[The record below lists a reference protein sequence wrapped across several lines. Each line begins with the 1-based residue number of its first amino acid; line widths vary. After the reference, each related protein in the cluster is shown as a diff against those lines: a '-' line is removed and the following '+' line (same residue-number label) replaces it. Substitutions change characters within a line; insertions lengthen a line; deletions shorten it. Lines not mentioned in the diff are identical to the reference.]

1 MDVLTAIKER
11 ARAAGARIILPE
23 GHDDRVVVAAV
34 RAAQEGLATPVVV
47 GKREDVAA
55 AARGRGVDVSG
66 VETIDPETCGSL
78 DDFASQYQA
87 LRSRKGVGR
96 DEAYERARDP
106 VFFAALALRN
116 GLADGCVAGADT
128 ATRDVL
134 RAGLHCIGLAEGVT
148 TLSSSFVMI
157 IPDDIDVPEHAL
169 VFADCAVVPSPS
181 PEELADIAVASA
193 DTRRSLVGG
202 ESVVAMLSFST
213 KGSATHADVEKVV
226 RATAIAREKR
236 PDLRI
241 DGELQVDAALLPAIG
256 SKKAPGSDVA
266 GRANVLVFP
275 DLDAGNIGYK
285 LVQRL
290 GGACAVGPIL
300 QGLARPV
307 NDLSRGASVDD
318 IVDLIAITAVQA
330 SSLR

>member
-1 MDVLTAIKER
+1 MDVLTAMKDR

-23 GHDDRVVVAAV
+23 GHDERVVAAAV
-34 RAAQEGLATPVVV
+34 RAAHEGLAFPVVV
-47 GKREDVAA
+47 GAREDVEAV
-55 AARGRGVDVSG
+55 ARACGGDLSG
-66 VETIDPETCGSL
+66 IETIDPATGGKL
-78 DDFASQYQA
+78 DDFAGQYLE
-87 LRSRKGVGR
+87 LRSGKGVGR
-96 DEAYERARDP
+96 DEAYECANSP

-116 GLADGCVAGADT
+116 ELADGCVAGADT
-128 ATRDVL
+128 ATREVL
-134 RAGLHCIGLAEGVT
+134 RASLHCIGLAEGVT
-148 TLSSSFVMI
+148 TLSSSFVMV
-157 IPDDIDVPEHAL
+157 IPDEIDVPERTL
-169 VFADCAVVPSPS
+169 VFADCAVVPNPS
-181 PEELADIAVASA
+181 PEELADIAVAAA
-193 DTRRSLVGG
+193 DTRHSLVGG

-213 KGSATHADVEKVV
+213 RGSATHPDVEKVI

-236 PDLRI
+236 PDLTI
-241 DGELQVDAALLPAIG
+241 DGELQADAALLPSIG
-256 SKKAPGSDVA
+256 SRKAPGSDVA
-266 GRANVLVFP
+266 GRANVLIFP

-290 GGACAVGPIL
+290 GGACAVGPVL